1 MWILPPASRSETSWD
16 VFATAGFIAGCGSG
30 AYRNAVAAAPTIP
43 RDHQRC
49 SNSKTGVRSYHNP
62 YHQGKGESTKHLAA
76 HQEQDEHGKE
86 SQSTSQDGSRKSL
99 VDGLV
104 HHARERFSAQQTV
117 VLTNAIEDDDG
128 VVHGIT
134 DQGEER
140 GDDREGN
147 LETQQREKSQS
158 NQHIMKHG
166 QNGSSPIDPFES
178 EGNI

>member
-76 HQEQDEHGKE
+76 HQEQDEHSKE
-86 SQSTSQDGSRKSL
+86 SQAAGQDGSREGL

-104 HHARERFSAQQTV
+104 DHVRKRFPAQQMV
-117 VLTNAIEDDDG
+117 VLPNAIKNDDR

-134 DQGEER
+134 DQRQQG
-140 GDDREGN
+140 GDDRQGN
-147 LETQQREKSQS
+147 LEAQQREKSQS
-158 NQHIMKHG
+158 NQ
-166 QNGSSPIDPFES
+166 
-178 EGNI
+178 